1 LLKVKFQIDI
11 FYYFRKYCTYKNE
24 AVCGP
29 IVTTP
34 APSTTEH
41 PDKAE
46 KCDTSACELPYCHCS
61 SDGTQIPG
69 GLDRDETPQMVMI
82 MLDGAINDNNFL
94 SYSRLFKDRKN
105 PNGCNIKGT
114 FFLTHHYSNYQQ
126 VQELNEDGHEFAI
139 SSITDDG
146 NLAEKNSTAWINEI
160 VGMRTILLDQ
170 AGIYDE
176 VLGKIII
183 MLLSIQFCIQK

>member
-1 LLKVKFQIDI
+1 MTF

-146 NLAEKNSTAWINEI
+146 NLAEKNSTAWINEL